1 MADNN
6 KKVLVVEDEQDLRE
20 AVTMALE
27 GAGFTV
33 LQAGDGEEGLKLA
46 LAEQPDLIF
55 LDIIMP
61 KMDGL
66 TMLTKLREDERGK
79 SVRVIVMTVLDDLG
93 KIAEVMEQGGN
104 EYILKNSVSLAK
116 IVDKA
121 KSQLGM

>member
-116 IVDKA
+116 IVEKA

>member
-1 MADNN
+1 M
-6 KKVLVVEDEQDLRE
+6 
-20 AVTMALE
+20 
-27 GAGFTV
+27 

-116 IVDKA
+116 IVEKA